1 MQPGVLGQWLHL
13 PEHLFPP
20 RHPLPTSRDSRGFKW
35 RIWGGAEKTHLHFLG
50 ELAPW
55 GGQGGG
61 PRLAQVLSPSGL
73 RVLPQ
78 CLLHLI
84 NSCGANVTS
93 EVAHCR
99 FTKERGVGASRGAGC
114 SVPPRPATPVSR
126 QGPQGQS
133 QDGDPRPASPSRCG
147 QHSAGPRPAQGSR
160 RRALRSRG

>member
-20 RHPLPTSRDSRGFKW
+20 RHPLPTSRESRGFKW

-55 GGQGGG
+55 GGQGERPKAG
-61 PRLAQVLSPSGL
+61 SGL
-73 RVLPQ
+73 RALPQ

-84 NSCGANVTS
+84 NSCEANVTNKM
-93 EVAHCR
+93 VYCR
-99 FTKERGVGASRGAGC
+99 FTKDRGVGSFLGSRLLRASAASHTRERPG
-114 SVPPRPATPVSR
+114 PPRAEPGR
-126 QGPQGQS
+126 
-133 QDGDPRPASPSRCG
+133 RPASCVSKQVWTAQRRP
-147 QHSAGPRPAQGSR
+147 ARPAQGSR